1 MIRKLLKFVAYLIA
15 IVIVVVLISG
25 AIAFASIEFGCR
37 PEGAVATKPAASPVD
52 DPGYKRTEANT
63 YLTFPEWYIVYSF
76 EDFGRFLET
85 KPESQFPYLSQISGF
100 WRSFCAANEIASGLP
115 GDHGQ
120 YKLMIY
126 VIGLSYT
133 FEFLIKGA
141 YENTIG
147 RVTEWER
154 GGTPTDEDDYARAVI
169 QDYAAFLYQI
179 PWYRYPFTDK
189 LRGLWQ
195 ETDFLGAAPLRGLER
210 KLSLSGE
217 YLVKAGY
224 ARLIALGLAATTT
237 PADLEIM
244 FIVEGD
250 PGTLLASEPK
260 VRLVRILPDGNGL
273 LVAPRYQEFTELLRR
288 MSDRGIGVVEIAG
301 NRHILMSA
309 IVPEDSRPNI
319 DGLDEMF
326 ALPVDAR
333 PGYLRIGYNVEVG
346 DLSRILVA
354 AKGAG
359 VEVEHFYD
367 Y

>member
-1 MIRKLLKFVAYLIA
+1 MIRKLLKFVVYLVA
-15 IVIVVVLISG
+15 IVVVVVIISG
-25 AIAFASIEFGCR
+25 AIAYASIEFGCR
-37 PEGAVATKPAASPVD
+37 PDGSAMAEPAPPSVD

-100 WRSFCAANEIASGLP
+100 WRSFCSANEIASGLP

-147 RVTEWER
+147 RVTEWVR
-154 GGTPTDEDDYARAVI
+154 GGTPTDEDEYARAVI

-195 ETDFLGAAPLRGLER
+195 ETDFGGVSPLRGIER
-210 KLSLSGE
+210 KLSLSAE

-224 ARLIALGLAATTT
+224 ARLIALGLAATTP

-250 PGTLLASEPK
+250 PSTLLANEPK
-260 VRLVRILPDGNGL
+260 VRLVRMLPDGNAL
-273 LVAPRYQEFTELLRR
+273 LIAPRYQEFTELLRR
-288 MSDRGIGVVEIAG
+288 LSDRGINVVEIAG

-309 IVPEDSRPNI
+309 IVPEDARPHI
-319 DGLDEMF
+319 DGMREMF
-326 ALPVDAR
+326 VLPIDAR
-333 PGYLRIGYNVEVG
+333 PGYLRIGYKVDVG
-346 DLSRILVA
+346 DLSRILVVA
-354 AKGAG
+354 RSAG